1 MNVREFKNQV
11 KKEVSARVGVR
22 YCGIGG
28 FYILSP
34 ELGAFYEKLN
44 VIGARNI
51 KILRPE
57 TVPDIDATV
66 ELEGSEA
73 EQLIAEFRALLA
85 KV

>member
-1 MNVREFKNQV
+1 MNARELKNQV
-11 KKEVSARVGVR
+11 KREAGAIN
-22 YCGIGG
+22 CGIGG

-51 KILRPE
+51 KIIRPE

-66 ELEGSEA
+66 ELEDSEA
-73 EQLIAEFRALLA
+73 ETLITEFRALLA
-85 KV
+85 KVQK